1 VAAHLAIPP
10 TDATIKPS
18 ASAPPTA
25 AGKGE
30 ELHSSSLTSGQV
42 RIDYQ
47 RAFAVIKPAF
57 AEGAYTFEIPWD
69 EAEANKQHIDDVIAR
84 YW

>member
-1 VAAHLAIPP
+1 MAIPP
-10 TDATIKPS
+10 TGATIKPL

-42 RIDYQ
+42 EIDDQ
-47 RAFAVIKPAF
+47 RAFAAIKPAF
-57 AEGAYTFEIPWD
+57 AERAHTLEIPWD